1 MVNKNFVQASSI
13 CANMKRQ
20 CSKIPQLHFYSSVW
34 STIKQG
40 STPILNKGKWSNLL
54 IPIAPIEEQKA
65 IIEKVEC
72 LMDKCRELIKRIN
85 SSENNAKMLMQAVL
99 KEAFEGG
106 KKENKIN
113 QPTHF
118 QAHCNP
124 PSCGCKELSRQR

>member
-1 MVNKNFVQASSI
+1 
-13 CANMKRQ
+13 
-20 CSKIPQLHFYSSVW
+20 
-34 STIKQG
+34 
-40 STPILNKGKWSNLL
+40 L

-113 QPTHF
+113 
-118 QAHCNP
+118 
-124 PSCGCKELSRQR
+124 